1 MLCKKMVLK
10 HYHLNLP
17 FTKGKMSGVPE
28 KAKVLTYDNDRDKT
42 LTQLDLLYSRRSTYR
57 VT

>member
-10 HYHLNLP
+10 HYHLNLT

-28 KAKVLTYDNDRDKT
+28 KAKVLTDDNDRDKT
-42 LTQLDLLYSRRSTYR
+42 LTQLDLL
-57 VT
+57 